1 VTQKP
6 RRDDADDLSPYLTSE
21 EDDGSA
27 RAPPSA
33 FDDVVNATPPDGRAQ
48 SAASSPP
55 PGGRSPSNRIVSGFD
70 PSEAVP
76 TPRAARQSKAAAE
89 VDQALVSYNE
99 AAARNRWTQCRTL
112 TPARAR
118 RLDRRLREI
127 GGIEAFRRALS
138 AIPRHDF
145 LSGRVKPK
153 EGRDPFKLDIDVL
166 LQTGGKMGDV
176 LAHLIDM
183 AADDVVPARPTASAD
198 LPDNW
203 WSNQAAV
210 KAIGIEGWR
219 SLVSRRPAG
228 PWQVRKLG
236 PPPGS
241 SGCLVPP
248 EIVQEFRLIEHY
260 TSGGSAR

>member
-1 VTQKP
+1 MDPV
-6 RRDDADDLSPYLTSE
+6 
-21 EDDGSA
+21 
-27 RAPPSA
+27 
-33 FDDVVNATPPDGRAQ
+33 PDTD
-48 SAASSPP
+48 
-55 PGGRSPSNRIVSGFD
+55 PG
-70 PSEAVP
+70 
-76 TPRAARQSKAAAE
+76 ARQAAGPPTTG
-89 VDQALVSYNE
+89 DRGYRGLQASTVGDT
-99 AAARNRWTQCRTL
+99 A
-112 TPARAR
+112 
-118 RLDRRLREI
+118 
-127 GGIEAFRRALS
+127 
-138 AIPRHDF
+138 PRF